1 MSSQHRVDGEL
12 DVGEDIDFERRWWR
26 IQRTGQVVQTLVL
39 VAGLAGLFGRGPLS
53 NADAPSDR
61 QGLRVHYERVAR
73 FRTPTILDVT
83 IEKSALADSTAHIW
97 ISQRYLDALPVSRTM
112 PQPREVI
119 LAANG
124 QVYAFPVTPG
134 ADSARLRF
142 YLEPGSLGSQRAA
155 MGAAGARPVA
165 FSQIVL
171 P

>member
-26 IQRTGQVVQTLVL
+26 FERAAHVVQGLLL
-39 VAGLAGLFGRGPLS
+39 VAGLAGVFGRGPVS
-53 NADAPSDR
+53 ETDAPSDGQR
-61 QGLRVHYERVAR
+61 LRVHYERVAR

-83 IEKSALADSTAHIW
+83 IEKPALADSTARIW
-97 ISQRYLDALPVSRTM
+97 ISQKYLDAVPVSRTM

-119 LAANG
+119 LAAHG
-124 QVYAFPVTPG
+124 QIYVFPVAHA
-134 ADSARLRF
+134 ADSAQLRF
-142 YLEPGSLGSQRAA
+142 YLEPGRIGSQQ
-155 MGAAGARPVA
+155 GAIGTAGTRPVA